1 LLNRI
6 RKSIQPVTDGIALR
20 FASSG
25 LSPNTLTLMG
35 FLAAAVAGIMY
46 ALYEYVDN
54 SSYLYAGI
62 ILLISGFFDIVDGS
76 LARVTNRVSKM
87 GAFLDSTFDRVSE
100 AVLFIGIMASGVVH
114 PLLVVTALTLSFLVS
129 YTRARG
135 ESIGINL
142 QGIGI
147 GERAERLL
155 VLALFSIIAGIIDIQ
170 LVQYGIIIVA
180 LLAGVTFIHR
190 LISIF
195 SAVDRHSSSPP
206 QP

>member
-1 LLNRI
+1 MLNRI

-25 LSPNTLTLMG
+25 LSPNAFTLMG
-35 FLAAAVAGIMY
+35 FFAAAVAGIMY

-54 SSYLYAGI
+54 SYLYAGI

-87 GAFLDSTFDRVSE
+87 GAFLDSTLDRVSE

-114 PLLVVTALTLSFLVS
+114 PLLVVTALTLSFMVS

-190 LISIF
+190 LLSIF

>member
-1 LLNRI
+1 MLNRI
-6 RKSIQPVTDGIALR
+6 RKSIQPATDGIALR

-25 LSPNTLTLMG
+25 LSPNAFTLMG
-35 FLAAAVAGIMY
+35 FLTAAVAGIMY
-46 ALYEYVDN
+46 ASYEYVDY
-54 SSYLYAGI
+54 SYLYAGI
-62 ILLISGFFDIVDGS
+62 ILLISGFFDIIDGS
-76 LARVTNRVSKM
+76 LARVTNRVSKI
-87 GAFLDSTFDRVSE
+87 GAFLDSTLDRVSE
-100 AVLFIGIMASGVVH
+100 AVLFIGIMASGVTH
-114 PLLVVTALTLSFLVS
+114 PLFVVTALTLSFLVS

-135 ESIGINL
+135 ESMGINL

-155 VLALFSIIAGIIDIQ
+155 VLALFSIIAGIMDIQ

-190 LISIF
+190 LLSIF
-195 SAVDRHSSSPP
+195 SAVDQHSSSHP